1 MTKQIYIRGNN
12 YGGEMTIGEVTPE
25 FVNYWQPI
33 CKKEGDSRLM
43 DHLMALESWNGTPEE
58 EDGFDKDSP
67 AIYAEGEEWNA
78 WHDCD
83 DIHHD
88 SSSNGTELMAF
99 PMTVGEHGQP
109 EYEWEDAIELEPHQ
123 LYGREMYTQDTH
135 VDDHEDDDSV
145 PVLVFYSSEKGDFG
159 GWSIDLEDDETFD
172 PNKVAVSIIETDHG
186 EMVERLFYD
195 KKEYDCE
202 YDWCDSRGKGYY
214 AGVAWFNKRWED
226 PCLNEDTDKE
236 AWDDAWEWYDSELA
250 EKEAAE

>member
-1 MTKQIYIRGNN
+1 MSLTFFLSQSYSQSSLPV
-12 YGGEMTIGEVTPE
+12 VTR
-25 FVNYWQPI
+25 Q
-33 CKKEGDSRLM
+33 
-43 DHLMALESWNGTPEE
+43 T
-58 EDGFDKDSP
+58 
-67 AIYAEGEEWNA
+67 
-78 WHDCD
+78 
-83 DIHHD
+83 
-88 SSSNGTELMAF
+88 
-99 PMTVGEHGQP
+99 
-109 EYEWEDAIELEPHQ
+109 
-123 LYGREMYTQDTH
+123 
-135 VDDHEDDDSV
+135 
-145 PVLVFYSSEKGDFG
+145 
-159 GWSIDLEDDETFD
+159 D

>member
-1 MTKQIYIRGNN
+1 
-12 YGGEMTIGEVTPE
+12 
-25 FVNYWQPI
+25 
-33 CKKEGDSRLM
+33 
-43 DHLMALESWNGTPEE
+43 
-58 EDGFDKDSP
+58 
-67 AIYAEGEEWNA
+67 
-78 WHDCD
+78 
-83 DIHHD
+83 
-88 SSSNGTELMAF
+88 
-99 PMTVGEHGQP
+99 
-109 EYEWEDAIELEPHQ
+109 
-123 LYGREMYTQDTH
+123 MYTQDKH
-135 VDDHEDDDSV
+135 VADHEDDDSV